1 MVMQVKNF
9 PGLFWKNVNERKIM
23 MTRLYITR
31 HGQTQW
37 NLERRFQGHK
47 DSPLTDLG
55 VKQAQW
61 LSESLKDV
69 KFDAI
74 YSSPIYRAY
83 HTADIIRGIR
93 NLEIRKQEL
102 LKEMSFGEWEGLC
115 IDGLNEKYR
124 DETEKFWNAPHLYQT
139 VSGETFEDVQKRVIP
154 ALHEIINNHKDQTVL
169 MVAHGIVL
177 KLIFAY
183 IDNISLENLWESP
196 VAHPTSLSIIDVAE
210 NEFVI
215 IKKYDVSHYKA

>member
-1 MVMQVKNF
+1 
-9 PGLFWKNVNERKIM
+9 
-23 MTRLYITR
+23 MTRLYLTR

-37 NLERRFQGHK
+37 NLERKFQGHK

-69 KFDAI
+69 RFDAI

-93 NLEIRKQEL
+93 NLEIIKQES
-102 LKEMSFGEWEGLC
+102 LKEMSFGEWEGLH
-115 IDGLNEKYR
+115 IDGLNKNYH
-124 DETEKFWNAPHLYQT
+124 DEIEKFWNAPHLYQSL
-139 VSGETFEDVQKRVIP
+139 SGETFQDVQRRVVP
-154 ALHEIINNHKDQTVL
+154 AVHEIIDNHKDQTVL
-169 MVAHGIVL
+169 MVVHGIVL

-183 IDNISLENLWESP
+183 IDKISMEELWKSP
-196 VAHPTSLSIIDVAE
+196 VAHPTSLSIIDVDE
-210 NEFVI
+210 SKFTI
-215 IKKYDVSHYKA
+215 IKKYDISHYKE